1 MKRIDQLLAGEGG
14 NYLFPFFW
22 QHGEDEATLRD
33 YMRAIDQAN
42 IHAVCVE
49 CRPHPDF
56 CGPKW
61 WEDLDVILDEAKK
74 RNMKVWIL
82 DDDHFPT
89 GHANGGM
96 EHADLSLRPWYVETV
111 AADCYGP
118 SPANRFDIAQAIE
131 KATAPS
137 QEAQREGG
145 MPQGQQLHF
154 ENDVEILSVV
164 AWELDENG
172 RMVDY
177 TDVSGFVKDG
187 VLVWDVPNGSYRI
200 YVTFLTHNGEGRT
213 DYINI
218 LDQDSVRVLID
229 QVYEPH
235 YAHYRE
241 EFGKTILGFFS
252 DEPMVGNIRG
262 MYVSAQIGGRRKLTN
277 PWQKDLS
284 AFLEQRLGKEWKNL
298 MGLLWTDGT
307 DEQTV
312 TVRQAYMDGVTRLI
326 EKNFAGQL
334 GQWCEA
340 HGVEYIGHV
349 WEDEHLSSALG
360 GGLGH
365 YFRAMNGN
373 HMGGVD
379 IVFHN
384 QMKPWS
390 DHRAN
395 DSQGGADF
403 YYYTLGKFASSHGA
417 FDPKKRGRAL
427 CEIFG
432 ATGWDFG
439 VDKMK
444 YLADNFLVSGVN
456 HFVPHAFSPKEFP
469 DPDCP
474 PHFYAHGENAQFR
487 HFGRLMAYMQR
498 VCHLLNGGAHSVE
511 VAVLYNAES
520 DWVSELDS
528 VTHKMF
534 CETPAQELGRNQ
546 IDYDIIPID
555 LLEEGSQL
563 ENKVLTANGIS
574 YQALIV
580 PATDYTSPA
589 LVAFS
594 KKAREAGFPVLFL
607 DLLPKAVEDGKAEEA
622 VGQVV
627 ALSQLVPTLRRM
639 GIGDIALDPP
649 SHSVR
654 YYHYRQEEDLYL
666 LVNNDLGKPY
676 QGVVTFPNTK
686 MAYLY
691 DAYENQVRQA
701 DQRVEDGVSRIPL
714 EITAYNPVIV
724 FFGEYT
730 GAFSEQVRPQGARQ
744 EVTGFRLSSCPAVEY
759 PHFGEAVELDHLVD
773 VAAQFPEFYDFYRYE
788 TEFTVTGGEQV
799 ILQADYISDGTQVWV
814 NGVECGQRIAPPW
827 VFDLTKAVKPGK
839 NTLRIE
845 VAATP
850 YRKVKAMNLP
860 NYMPEMGF
868 PSTLRPE
875 GIVGKG
881 VALGQITPDL

>member
-1 MKRIDQLLAGEGG
+1 MKRINDLLAGKGE
-14 NYLFPFFW
+14 NYILPFFW

-33 YMRAIDQAN
+33 YVRAIDEAN

-89 GHANGGM
+89 GHANGGI
-96 EHADLSLRPWYVETV
+96 ENADISLRPWYVETV

-118 SPANRFDIAQAIE
+118 SPANRFDITKAIE

-137 QEAQREGG
+137 NDPRQAMMLRGG
-145 MPQGQQLHF
+145 QKLHF
-154 ENDVEILSVV
+154 DNDIEILSVV

-172 RMVDY
+172 RMVRY
-177 TDVSGFVKDG
+177 TDVSDCVKDG
-187 VLVWDVPNGSYRI
+187 VLVWDVPNGSYRF

-218 LDQDSVRVLID
+218 LDHDSVRVLID
-229 QVYEPH
+229 KVYEEH
-235 YAHYRE
+235 YARYKDD
-241 EFGKTILGFFS
+241 FGKTILGFFS
-252 DEPMVGNIRG
+252 DEPMVGNIMG
-262 MYVSAQIGGRRKLTN
+262 MYATAQIGGEKKLTN
-277 PWQKDLS
+277 PWQKDLP
-284 AFLEQRLGKEWKNL
+284 AMLEERLGSEWKNL
-298 MGLLWTDGT
+298 LGLLWTDGT

-312 TVRQAYMDGVTRLI
+312 AVRQAYMDAVTRLI

-334 GQWCEA
+334 AEWCEA
-340 HGVEYIGHV
+340 HGVEYIGHI
-349 WEDEHLSSALG
+349 WEDAHLSSALG

-379 IVFHN
+379 IVFNN

-395 DSQGGADF
+395 DNRGGADF
-403 YYYTLGKFASSHGA
+403 YYYVLGKYASSHA
-417 FDPKKRGRAL
+417 AIDPHKQGRAM

-444 YLADNFLVSGVN
+444 YLADNFLVNGVN
-456 HFVPHAFSPKEFP
+456 HYVPHAFSPKAFP

-474 PHFYAHGENAQFR
+474 PHYYAHGENAQYR

-498 VCHLLNGGAHSVE
+498 VCHLLNGGKHSVE

-520 DWVSELDS
+520 DWVSELS
-528 VTHKMF
+528 GVTHKMF

-555 LLEEGSQL
+555 LLEEGSEL
-563 ENKVLTANGIS
+563 ANGVLTANGIT
-574 YQALIV
+574 YKALIV

-589 LVAFS
+589 LVNFS
-594 KKAREAGFPVLFL
+594 KKAKAAGFPVLFI
-607 DLLPKAVEDGKAEEA
+607 DVLPQAVEEGKKTAAEGEI
-622 VGQVV
+622 V
-627 ALSQLVPTLRRM
+627 ALNDLAPVLRGK
-639 GIGDIALDPP
+639 GIGDITISPAT
-649 SHSVR
+649 HSVK
-654 YYHYRQEEDLYL
+654 YYHYCHEEDLYMII
-666 LVNNDLGKPY
+666 NNDLGKPY
-676 QGVVTFPNTK
+676 EGVVTFPNTK
-686 MAYLY
+686 KAYIY
-691 DAYENQVRQA
+691 DAYENVVREANQTVKG
-701 DQRVEDGVSRIPL
+701 DVSELTVTIR
-714 EITAYNPVIV
+714 AYNPLFV

-730 GAFSEQVRPQGARQ
+730 GEMTPEVRPEGVKT
-744 EVTGFRLSSCPAVEY
+744 ELTGFKLSSCPATQY
-759 PHFGEAVELDHLVD
+759 PNFGEAVEIEKGVD
-773 VAAQFPEFYDFYRYE
+773 IAANFPKFMDFYRYE
-788 TEFTVTGGEQV
+788 TEFEFNGGQQAV
-799 ILQADYISDGTQVWV
+799 LQFDYISDGTEVWV
-814 NGVECGQRIAPPW
+814 NDVYCGQRIAPEW
-827 VFDLTKAVKPGK
+827 IFDLTKAVKPGK
-839 NTLRIE
+839 NILRIE

-850 YRKVKAMNLP
+850 NRKVLAMNLP
-860 NYMPEMGF
+860 EHFPMMGV
-868 PSTLRPE
+868 PDAVRPE
-875 GIVGKG
+875 GIIGSVNLFVK
-881 VALGQITPDL
+881 